1 MLRRLVTI
9 GRRLLILRGIRARR
23 VVGLQGALHMR
34 ALSNLNDVELAAG
47 PDLAPSPDSG
57 GPVVACASG

>member
-34 ALSNLNDVELAAG
+34 ALSNDVELA
-47 PDLAPSPDSG
+47 SG
-57 GPVVACASG
+57 A